1 MPETLNP
8 SSECQPSGVPWR
20 GDRRMRRDCR
30 TADQPACWVEDL
42 TIRAR
47 ICPLPSVGVHPVW
60 GRPAGRPSDDDDT
73 TGTTPCTAP

>member
-47 ICPLPSVGVHPVW
+47 ICPLPSVGVHPV
-60 GRPAGRPSDDDDT
+60 
-73 TGTTPCTAP
+73 